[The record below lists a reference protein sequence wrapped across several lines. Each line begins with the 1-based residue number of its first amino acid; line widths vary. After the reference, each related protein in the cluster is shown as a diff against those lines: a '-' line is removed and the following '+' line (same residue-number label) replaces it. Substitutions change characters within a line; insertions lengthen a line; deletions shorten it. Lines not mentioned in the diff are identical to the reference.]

1 MLTLPPHAAV
11 LLHRQPVDIRKS
23 FDGLLGVIR
32 NALAADPL
40 SPTFFVFFDKDR
52 NKIKILHWDHDGF
65 AIWYKRLEKG
75 AFHLT
80 LPHDGE
86 TSVKLTRAQEERIRT
101 ECGGPFKRIGEERG
115 ESLHFKP
122 MELFVLVTILLK
134 YVAACDCSNKRS
146 ATAESG
152 RRRS

>member
-40 SPTFFVFFDKDR
+40 SPTFFVFFNKDR
-52 NKIKILHWDHDGF
+52 NKLKILYWDNDGF
-65 AIWYKRLEKG
+65 AIWYKRLERG
-75 AFHLT
+75 TFHLT

-86 TSVKLTRAQEERIRT
+86 TSVRLTRAQLAMLLEGIDFQSVKQR
-101 ECGGPFKRIGEERG
+101 KRF
-115 ESLHFKP
+115 SK
-122 MELFVLVTILLK
+122 K
-134 YVAACDCSNKRS
+134 S
-146 ATAESG
+146 A
-152 RRRS
+152 